1 MRKLKPATQKAPQ
14 MIRFIF
20 ILLVLWPACL
30 QAQPA
35 DEQLAGQ
42 YFNNGEFDKA
52 LMYYEKLYQR
62 NATDYYYSF
71 YFKCLVETKRFDD
84 AEKLN
89 KKQSKKSGTPEYF
102 EIDMGTLYEAKGETA
117 KANEQY
123 KKAIASL
130 PQIDKRYTDLGKTFI
145 ELMRPDLALAT
156 YQQGE
161 KTLKFS
167 NFAIEKAEAYAAL
180 GQTREM
186 LNEYFNLLEKDERKM
201 PTVQMLISNQ
211 LDFTNPADSS
221 VEYHR
226 TELLRRV
233 QKNPQKHF
241 YSELLV
247 WHFIQ
252 VKDFETALM
261 HVIALDKRRKSMG
274 SDVLNLGFMCARNKY
289 FDVANK
295 AFQYVQDTHPEGPYT
310 MQART
315 EQLSVLYEKVTSSS
329 YTNSELQKLE
339 TLYTEALSNK
349 QLGRNPQTIKQL
361 RELAHIKGFYLKK
374 IDEAIDLLQQG
385 IEIPGIQKR
394 TKSELKLDLAD
405 LFVFSGD
412 IWEASLLYMQVEKE
426 FKEDPLGHEAKFRN
440 AKVFYYSGSFD
451 YAKAQLDVLK
461 ASTSKL
467 ISNDAIH
474 LSLLI
479 MDNLAFDTTIR
490 PLQLYAA
497 ADLMIYQNHLD
508 KAKTYL
514 DSLNNEYPFHSLSDE
529 VYFKRYEIAIKNR
542 DYHKAAEWL
551 KKIVEEHPRD
561 IIADDALFYLGDIYQ
576 YQFHNEKEAV
586 GYYKKLL
593 FEYTGSLYVVE
604 ARKRFRELTEK
615 KPDLLQP
622 DVDETLFEPWPE
634 RPDPDWLFER
644 GVDRRQYE
652 ELRKNRL
659 K

>member
-1 MRKLKPATQKAPQ
+1 MNKL
-14 MIRFIF
+14 IV
-20 ILLVLWPACL
+20 ILLLLLPIYTL
-30 QAQPA
+30 AQPA

-62 NATDYYYSF
+62 NPSDYYYSF
-71 YFKCLVETKRFDD
+71 YFKCLIQTNRYDD

-89 KKQSKKSGTPEYF
+89 KKQAKKSGTPEYF
-102 EIDMGTLYEAKGETA
+102 DVDMGLLFEAKGEPA
-117 KANEQY
+117 KANERY
-123 KKAIASL
+123 KQAIASL
-130 PQIDKRYTDLGKTFI
+130 PQIDKRYIDLGKSFV
-145 ELMRPDLALAT
+145 EMMRPDLALAT
-156 YQQGE
+156 YQQAE
-161 KTLKFS
+161 KVLKFS
-167 NFAIEKAEAYAAL
+167 NFSIEKAEVYGMQ

-186 LNEYFNLLEKDERKM
+186 LNEYFNLLEKDDRKL

-211 LDFTNPADSS
+211 LDFTNPSDSA
-221 VEYHR
+221 VMFHQ

-252 VKDFETALM
+252 VKDFETALN

-274 SDVLNLGFMCARNKY
+274 GDVLNLGFMCAKNKY

-295 AFQYVQDTHPEGPYT
+295 AFQYVQDNHPEGPFT

-315 EQLSVLYEKVTSSS
+315 EQLSVLYEKITSST
-329 YTNSELQKLE
+329 YTTDELGKLE
-339 TLYTEALSNK
+339 TLYTETLSNK
-349 QLGRNPQTIKQL
+349 QLGRNPQTIKQV
-361 RELAHIKGFYLKK
+361 RELAHIKGFYLQKT
-374 IDEAIDLLQQG
+374 DEAIDLLQQA

-394 TKSELKLDLAD
+394 SKSELKIDLAD
-405 LFVFSGD
+405 LLVFSGD

-479 MDNLAFDTTIR
+479 MDNLAFDTTTR
-490 PLQLYAA
+490 PLQLYSAA
-497 ADLMIYQNHLD
+497 ELMIYQNQL
-508 KAKTYL
+508 ATANNYL
-514 DSLNNEYPFHSLSDE
+514 DTLNVEFPFHSLADE
-529 VYFKRYEIAIKNR
+529 VLYKRYEIAVKKR
-542 DYHKAAEWL
+542 DYHKAVEWL

-561 IIADDALFYLGDIYQ
+561 ILADDALFYLGDIYQ
-576 YQFHNEKEAV
+576 FQFRNEKEAV
-586 GYYKKLL
+586 GYYKTLL
-593 FEYTGSLYVVE
+593 FDYTGSLYVVE
-604 ARKRFRELTEK
+604 ARKRFRELTEA

-622 DVDETLFEPWPE
+622 DVDATLFEPWPE
-634 RPDPDWLFER
+634 RPDPSWLFER

-652 ELRKNRL
+652 ELRK
-659 K
+659 KHVK